1 MITSLI
7 EFDKWLFLLLNGW
20 HADIL
25 DPIMVGISSRFL
37 WIPLY
42 AFLLYVLIKN
52 YKVKSFYII
61 LFVVLLITLCDQ
73 LSVQLFK
80 NNFER
85 LRPCH
90 DPSIQSLV
98 HLVNG
103 YCGGQFGFVSS
114 HATNVFGLAV
124 FLGKILR
131 NVWMRWPALLI
142 VWACIVAYSRIYLG
156 VHYPFD
162 IIGGGLLGTIIA
174 LLLFK
179 IMQIADDRFE
189 LKILN
194 P

>member
-1 MITSLI
+1 MIASLI

-20 HADIL
+20 HLDML
-25 DPIMVGISSRFL
+25 DPIMEGISSRFL

-42 AFLLYVLIKN
+42 AFLLYAIIRKYRIK
-52 YKVKSFYII
+52 SLYII

-90 DPSIQSLV
+90 DPSIQALV
-98 HLVNG
+98 HLVNSH
-103 YCGGQFGFVSS
+103 CGGQFGFVSS

-124 FLGKILR
+124 FIGKLLRTSWVKWPTIL
-131 NVWMRWPALLI
+131 L
-142 VWACIVAYSRIYLG
+142 VWAIIVSYSRIYLG
-156 VHYPFD
+156 VHFPFD
-162 IIGGGLLGTIIA
+162 IIGGGIFGSLIA
-174 LLLFK
+174 LFVYQILK
-179 IMQIADDRFE
+179 IADARFE

-194 P
+194 Q

>member
-20 HADIL
+20 HTDML
-25 DPIMVGISSRFL
+25 DPIMEAISSRFL

-42 AFLLYVLIKN
+42 AVLLYALIKE
-52 YKVKSFYII
+52 YKIKSLYII

-90 DPSIQSLV
+90 DPSIQSFI

-103 YCGGQFGFVSS
+103 HCGGQFGFVSS

-124 FLGKILR
+124 FLGKMLSKSWIKWTG
-131 NVWMRWPALLI
+131 VLI
-142 VWACIVAYSRIYLG
+142 FWACLVSYSRIYLG
-156 VHYPFD
+156 VHFPLD
-162 IIGGGLLGTIIA
+162 IIVGGLFGA
-174 LLLFK
+174 LLALLVLRLLR
-179 IMQIADDRFE
+179 IADDRFE
-189 LKILN
+189 LNILKQ
-194 P
+194 